1 MNLDFIRLFFL
12 PLIATSVLSFFLAP
26 LVIKFAWKVGIIDDP
41 KNNKH
46 PKVIHTTPTPRGGG
60 LGIYLAIFLGCLLFL
75 PVDKQLVAI
84 LLGGALL
91 VLMGI
96 IDDKKNLNPYVRL
109 VIQFIAAGIP
119 IAAGI
124 GIAFLTNPFNGI
136 INVSQPQIHF
146 FLFGEA
152 RSIWILSDIFALFWI
167 VSLINFLNMGAKG
180 VPGQLPGIATIA
192 AITIAILSFRFSA
205 DITEWPVTLLAAIV
219 AGSFLGFLPWN
230 TFPQRI
236 MPAFSGSNIAGYFL
250 AILAILTTTK
260 VGTLTVVLAV
270 PVIDTGYT
278 IVRRILSGKSPVWG
292 DRGHLHHKLLDL
304 GLSQQQVAFLYW
316 GMTSALGFAALYLNA
331 TSKFYTIIGVSVFIG
346 GLLVWL
352 TYRKK
357 I

>member
-1 MNLDFIRLFFL
+1 MYISFLRLLLF
-12 PLIATSVLSFFLAP
+12 PLIAAAALSFFLAP
-26 LVIKFAWKVGIIDDP
+26 LIIKFAWKAKLIDDP
-41 KNNKH
+41 KKNTH
-46 PKVIHTTPTPRGGG
+46 PKVIHTIPTPRGGG
-60 LGIYLAIFLGCLLFL
+60 LGIYFAILIACLLFL
-75 PVDKQLVAI
+75 PIDRQLIAI

-91 VLMGI
+91 VVMGI
-96 IDDKKNLNPYVRL
+96 IDDKKNLNPYLRL
-109 VIQFIAAGIP
+109 VIQFIAASIP

-136 INVSQPQIHF
+136 IDVSNPQIHF
-146 FLFGEA
+146 YLFSQA
-152 RSIWILSDIFALFWI
+152 RSIWVLSDVLALFWI
-167 VSLINFLNMGAKG
+167 VALINFLNMGAKG

-192 AITIAILSFRFSA
+192 GITIAILSFRFSA
-205 DITEWPVTLLAAIV
+205 DIIEWPVTLLAAIV

-236 MPAFSGSNIAGYFL
+236 MPAFSGSNVAGYFL
-250 AILAILTTTK
+250 AILAILTTAK

-270 PVIDTGYT
+270 PLIDTGYT

-304 GLSQQQVAFLYW
+304 GISQKQVAFLYW
-316 GMTSALGFAALYLNA
+316 GVTAILGFAALYLNA
-331 TSKFYTIIGVSVFIG
+331 TSKFYTIIGVSAFVG